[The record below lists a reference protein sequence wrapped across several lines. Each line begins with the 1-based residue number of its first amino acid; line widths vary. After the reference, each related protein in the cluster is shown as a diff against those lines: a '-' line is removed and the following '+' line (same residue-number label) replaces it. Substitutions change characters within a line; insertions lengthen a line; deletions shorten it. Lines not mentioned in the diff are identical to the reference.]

1 MQYDFMK
8 TALCSGMILSV
19 LCGVVG
25 VYIVLNRIVFIGDG
39 VAHAAFGG
47 IGLGYLLGIDP
58 FVLAVIAAVLSAAGI
73 GAVSRSKVSE
83 DTAIGVFLAMGMAL
97 GVLLMSLSKGYTRDL
112 FDYLFGNILGVTW
125 NDVKVMMVLTVLI
138 VLIIVALYK
147 EFLILS
153 FDPHYGEALGLP
165 VNRLKM
171 LLLCI
176 VALTVVML
184 IKIVGIIMVIAML
197 TIPAAISR
205 QYLCDLKKIMLLSIL
220 LGMTFVTCGL
230 IVSYAFNLPSGAT
243 TILIASAA
251 FSPAPSHGRVSDK
264 HTLCS
269 WACLIRSCYKQMH

>member
-1 MQYDFMK
+1 MGLWLFGDMMQYDFMK

-205 QYLCDLKKIMLLSIL
+205 QHLCDLKKIMLLSIL

-251 FSPAPSHGRVSDK
+251 FFASTIARE
-264 HTLCS
+264 
-269 WACLIRSCYKQMH
+269 IF

>member
-1 MQYDFMK
+1 MMQYDFMK

-205 QYLCDLKKIMLLSIL
+205 QHLCDLKKIMLLSIL

-251 FSPAPSHGRVSDK
+251 FFASTIARE
-264 HTLCS
+264 
-269 WACLIRSCYKQMH
+269 IF

>member
-1 MQYDFMK
+1 MMQYEFMK
-8 TALCSGMILSV
+8 TALVAGLILSV

-58 FVLAVIAAVLSAAGI
+58 FILAIVAAVLSAAGI

-97 GVLLMSLSKGYTRDL
+97 GVLLMSMSTGYSRDL
-112 FDYLFGNILGVTW
+112 FDYLFGNILAVSW
-125 NDVKVMMVLTVLI
+125 IDVKIMIVLTVI
-138 VLIIVALYK
+138 ITVLALALYK

-171 LLLCI
+171 LLLCM
-176 VALTVVML
+176 VAFTVVML

-205 QYLCDLKKIMLLSIL
+205 QYLCDLKKIIALSII
-220 LGMTFVTCGL
+220 LGMIFVTSGL
-230 IVSYAFNLPSGAT
+230 LISYTFDLPSGAT

-251 FSPAPSHGRVSDK
+251 FFASTAASQRNTSV
-264 HTLCS
+264 
-269 WACLIRSCYKQMH
+269 